1 MAKPATLGRD
11 PESQWNPLT
20 DGQETRGR
28 EQQDRYTLQAE
39 WWQSYDA
46 HRALHSTLQRR
57 IRIHRTGWG
66 LIQGPVTSVTASGSW
81 CKTQGWRLI
90 FSAACRGITQRVE
103 CGRIYHLDT
112 PLLWVQMA
120 VKAKRLWV
128 GIIAGQ
134 TNPSD
139 IGTKP
144 LNAARLRELM
154 FLMGAKTE
162 DLEPSGEQDH
172 NEACAKRGM
181 AKVFKEI
188 KDSRG
193 NRQRAAHEEVT
204 SHS

>member
-1 MAKPATLGRD
+1 M
-11 PESQWNPLT
+11 
-20 DGQETRGR
+20 
-28 EQQDRYTLQAE
+28 
-39 WWQSYDA
+39 
-46 HRALHSTLQRR
+46 
-57 IRIHRTGWG
+57 
-66 LIQGPVTSVTASGSW
+66 TASGSW

-193 NRQRAAHEEVT
+193 TGSAQHMKKYLPLMILMCQAMQVEGLSFAGPLLGMADEEAVRLVVT
-204 SHS
+204 TVARSFWEFH